1 MKKEFLADVLAT
13 VSRCFVVLIVIVLV
27 GIACSGI
34 RVVKSGEV
42 ALVLRFGKLVGD
54 TAEEQIH
61 KPGLLFCFPYFI
73 DEVVTVPIDSVL
85 QQTVSTHYSDS
96 EIVNRHTCGYVITG
110 DQNIAL
116 ISASVKY
123 VISDPVAY
131 ALNVNRADDIIHA
144 CLSNAMLEQAAK
156 TAVDDILTAGK
167 EAYATEVFAS
177 SQAKLDQAALGISL
191 QALELTN
198 VSMPEEVREVYEQ
211 VNAATVKA
219 STLLEGAQQYRNTWI
234 PYAESV
240 ANTVLNSATGNYAE
254 AISAATSDL
263 AEFYGVLEEYKAA
276 PDVVRARVY
285 NTKMSIVMSKIGKVR
300 LVDDGNSKIFLD
312 VGADT
317 ME

>member
-1 MKKEFLADVLAT
+1 M
-13 VSRCFVVLIVIVLV
+13 
-27 GIACSGI
+27 
-34 RVVKSGEV
+34 
-42 ALVLRFGKLVGD
+42 
-54 TAEEQIH
+54 
-61 KPGLLFCFPYFI
+61 
-73 DEVVTVPIDSVL
+73 PIDSVL

-219 STLLEGAQQYRNTWI
+219 STLLEEAQQYRNTWI

>member
-85 QQTVSTHYSDS
+85 QQTVSTHDSDS

-167 EAYATEVFAS
+167 EAYAPEVFAS

-219 STLLEGAQQYRNTWI
+219 STLLEEAQQYRNTWI